1 MNYPLISEY
10 IEAIKSAED
19 NFEELS
25 YLRPVL
31 GADGLPV
38 MTGGNFAEVF
48 KMKDVKTGKF
58 YAIKCFTKEQEG
70 RAEAYRQISKE
81 LKDVSSPY
89 LTSVRYIENELF
101 VDTDQ
106 TKETEFPV
114 LLMDWVEGKTL
125 DRYLR
130 DNLNDKYA
138 IEMLAYRFSQLAQWL
153 LPQPFAHGDLK
164 PDNIIVRE
172 DGTLVLVD
180 YDGMFVPDMRGQMA
194 RELGSPDFRHPL
206 RNENEFDQGI
216 DDFPVMSILISLI
229 GISKSPDL
237 LSKYGAPDRLL
248 FSKTDYANIDQQNI
262 IKDLLLIDDKTLR
275 TLTCIFVSL
284 CHQRF
289 PIAIPSLEKPFKIG
303 EVEGYLIPGAE
314 LLSKFSIQKSQSP
327 LSIDKV
333 LGGLVQLNDLM
344 MANGIDY
351 VLTGS
356 LGLYMHGLVPFS
368 YIPHDIDI
376 IISNNKNKH
385 PFLTNQMILD
395 LFCQYSGGDRPEY
408 AYYDASDMFIFYLG
422 RNKLEINAFVDV
434 NKVFERKDYC
444 KMNIMGR
451 DIMVNKALSIFREK
465 YKLHRQKD
473 LQFNNDIQLMLD
485 YYLVNKKAL
494 DFEKFYNK
502 MILTDKIRD
511 FLTGIKWNMVQS
523 ESKLL
528 SELFNEEIKSI
539 WLPESLRDKC
549 IIQFTSWN
557 NTIGNLDAIIFGIK
571 DSFTKITRIDWNNQ
585 IEGWLKRDVSDMV
598 DLLYYILSE
607 MGIVDLFAAHIDELI
622 YAINELE
629 KPVVYYNEDDLPF

>member
-58 YAIKCFTKEQEG
+58 YAVKCFTKEQKG
-70 RAEAYRQISKE
+70 RAEAYRQISEE
-81 LKDVSSPY
+81 LKNVSSPY
-89 LTSVRYIENELF
+89 LTTVQYLEKELF

-106 TKETEFPV
+106 TREMEFPV
-114 LLMDWVEGKTL
+114 LLMDWVDGKTL
-125 DRYLR
+125 DKYLR
-130 DNLNDKYA
+130 ENLGNQYA
-138 IEMLAYRFSQLAQWL
+138 LEMLAYRFSQLAQWL

-262 IKDLLLIDDKTLR
+262 IKDLLLIDDETLR

-333 LGGLVQLNDLM
+333 LEGIVQLNDLM
-344 MANGIDY
+344 TVNGIDY

-451 DIMVNKALSIFREK
+451 DIKVNKALSIFREK

-511 FLTGIKWNMVQS
+511 FLIGINWNIVQS

-528 SELFNEEIKSI
+528 SELFNEEIKRI

-557 NTIGNLDAIIFGIK
+557 NTIGNLDGIIFGIK
-571 DSFTKITRIDWNNQ
+571 DRFTKITRIDWNNQ

-607 MGIVDLFAAHIDELI
+607 MGIELI

>member
-19 NFEELS
+19 NFEELN

-31 GADGLPV
+31 SGDGLPV

-48 KMKDVKTGKF
+48 KLKDVRNGKF

-138 IEMLAYRFSQLAQWL
+138 IDMLAYRFSQLAQWL

-248 FSKTDYANIDQQNI
+248 FSKTDYANIDRQNI
-262 IKDLLLIDDKTLR
+262 IKDLLLIDDETLR

-333 LGGLVQLNDLM
+333 LEGLVQLNDLM

-356 LGLYMHGLVPFS
+356 LGLYMHGLVPAS

-376 IISNNKNKH
+376 IISSNKNKH

-422 RNKLEINAFVDV
+422 KNKLEINAFVDV
-434 NKVFERKDYC
+434 NNVFERKDYC
-444 KMNIMGR
+444 KMNIMGCE
-451 DIMVNKALSIFREK
+451 IMVNKALSIFREK

-502 MILTDKIRD
+502 MIFTDKIRD
-511 FLTGIKWNMVQS
+511 FLNGISFGMVQS
-523 ESKLL
+523 ELKLF
-528 SELFNEEIKSI
+528 SELFNEETKRI
-539 WLPESLRDKC
+539 WLPEGLWDKC

-557 NTIGNLDAIIFGIK
+557 NTIGDLDAIIFGIK
-571 DSFTKITRIDWNNQ
+571 GSFTKITRLDSSKRF
-585 IEGWLKRDVSDMV
+585 EGWFKRDVSYMV

-607 MGIVDLFAAHIDELI
+607 MGIANYFATNVDELTRV
-622 YAINELE
+622 INRSES
-629 KPVVYYNEDDLPF
+629 PVMYDPDDLPF

>member
-58 YAIKCFTKEQEG
+58 YAIKCFTKEQNG
-70 RAEAYRQISKE
+70 RAEAYRQISEE
-81 LKDVSSPY
+81 LKNVCSPY
-89 LTSVRYIENELF
+89 LTNVQYLEKELF

-106 TKETEFPV
+106 TMETEFPV
-114 LLMDWVEGKTL
+114 LLMDWVDGKTL
-125 DRYLR
+125 DKYLR
-130 DNLNDKYA
+130 ENLGNQYA
-138 IEMLAYRFSQLAQWL
+138 LEMLAYRFSQLAQWL

-180 YDGMFVPDMRGQMA
+180 YDGMFVPAMRGQQA

-206 RNENEFDQGI
+206 RSENVFDQRI
-216 DDFPVMSILISLI
+216 DDFPVMSILVSLV
-229 GISKSPDL
+229 GISEHPDL

-248 FSKTDYANIDQQNI
+248 FSKTDYANIDEQKV
-262 IKDLLLIDDKTLR
+262 IKELFLTNDESFR
-275 TLTCIFVSL
+275 TLLCVFTAL
-284 CHQRF
+284 CHHRF
-289 PIAIPSLEKPFKIG
+289 PISIPTLEKPFRTGAI
-303 EVEGYLIPGAE
+303 EGYLIKGVNV
-314 LLSKFSIQKSQSP
+314 LSEFSIQKPQHP
-327 LSIDKV
+327 ITINQVID
-333 LGGLVQLNDLM
+333 GLKQLDDLM
-344 MANGIDY
+344 RANGIDY

-356 LGLYMHGLVPFS
+356 LGLYMYGLVPAS

-376 IISNNKNKH
+376 IISSKKNKH

-422 RNKLEINAFVDV
+422 KNKLEINAFVDV
-434 NKVFERKDYC
+434 NKVFERMDYLI
-444 KMNIMGR
+444 MNIMGS
-451 DIMVNKALSIFREK
+451 DIKVNNALSIFREK
-465 YKLHRQKD
+465 FKMHRQKD
-473 LQFNNDIQLMLD
+473 LQFNNDIQLRLNS
-485 YYLVNKKAL
+485 YLENKQSEE
-494 DFEKFYNK
+494 FEKFYNK

-511 FLTGIKWNMVQS
+511 FLTGINYGMGQS
-523 ESKLL
+523 ETKLL
-528 SELFNEEIKSI
+528 SLLFNEETKMI
-539 WLPESLRDKC
+539 WLPESLWDKC

-557 NTIGNLDAIIFGIK
+557 NTMGALDAIIFGIK
-571 DSFTKITRIDWNNQ
+571 GGFTKITRLDSSKR
-585 IEGWLKRDVSDMV
+585 IEGWFKRDVSYMV

-607 MGIVDLFAAHIDELI
+607 MGIANYFATNVDELTRVV
-622 YAINELE
+622 NRSES
-629 KPVVYYNEDDLPF
+629 PVMYDPDDLPF

>member
-19 NFEELS
+19 NFEELN

-31 GADGLPV
+31 SGDGLPV

-48 KMKDVKTGKF
+48 KLKDVRNGKY

-333 LGGLVQLNDLM
+333 LEGLVQLNDLM
-344 MANGIDY
+344 TVNGIDY

>member
-19 NFEELS
+19 NFEELN

-31 GADGLPV
+31 SGDGLPI

-48 KMKDVKTGKF
+48 KLKDVRNGKF

-89 LTSVRYIENELF
+89 LTSVRYIEKELF

-262 IKDLLLIDDKTLR
+262 IKDLLLIDDETLR

-333 LGGLVQLNDLM
+333 LEGLVQLNDLM
-344 MANGIDY
+344 TVNGIDY

-451 DIMVNKALSIFREK
+451 DIKVNKALSIFREK

-511 FLTGIKWNMVQS
+511 FLIGINWNIVQS

-528 SELFNEEIKSI
+528 SELFNEEIKRI

-557 NTIGNLDAIIFGIK
+557 NTIGNLDGIIFGIK
-571 DSFTKITRIDWNNQ
+571 DRFTKITRIDWNNQ

-607 MGIVDLFAAHIDELI
+607 MGIVDLFAAHVDELI

-629 KPVVYYNEDDLPF
+629 KPIVYYNEDDLPF

>member
-58 YAIKCFTKEQEG
+58 YAVKCFTKEQKG
-70 RAEAYRQISKE
+70 RAEAYRQISEE
-81 LKDVSSPY
+81 LKNVSSPY
-89 LTSVRYIENELF
+89 LTTVQYLEKELF

-106 TKETEFPV
+106 TREMEFPV
-114 LLMDWVEGKTL
+114 LLMDWVDGKTL
-125 DRYLR
+125 DKYLR
-130 DNLNDKYA
+130 ENLGNQYA
-138 IEMLAYRFSQLAQWL
+138 LEMLAYRFSQLAQWR

-262 IKDLLLIDDKTLR
+262 IKDLLLIDDETLR

-333 LGGLVQLNDLM
+333 LEGLVQLNDLM
-344 MANGIDY
+344 TVNGIDY

-434 NKVFERKDYC
+434 NKVFERNDYC

-451 DIMVNKALSIFREK
+451 DIKVNKALSIFREK

-511 FLTGIKWNMVQS
+511 FLIGINWNIVQS

-528 SELFNEEIKSI
+528 SELFNEEIKRI

-557 NTIGNLDAIIFGIK
+557 NTIGNLDGIIFGIK
-571 DSFTKITRIDWNNQ
+571 DRFTKITRIDWNNQ

-607 MGIVDLFAAHIDELI
+607 MGIVDLFAAHVDELI

>member
-19 NFEELS
+19 NFEELN

-31 GADGLPV
+31 SGDGLPV

-48 KMKDVKTGKF
+48 KLKDVRNGKY

-262 IKDLLLIDDKTLR
+262 IKDLLLIDDETLR

-333 LGGLVQLNDLM
+333 LEGIVQLNDLM
-344 MANGIDY
+344 TVNGIDY

>member
-58 YAIKCFTKEQEG
+58 YAVKCFTKEQKG
-70 RAEAYRQISKE
+70 RAEAYRQISEE
-81 LKDVSSPY
+81 LKNVSSPY
-89 LTSVRYIENELF
+89 LTTVQYLEKELF

-106 TKETEFPV
+106 TREMEFPV
-114 LLMDWVEGKTL
+114 LLMDWVDGKTL
-125 DRYLR
+125 DKYLR
-130 DNLNDKYA
+130 ENLGNQYA
-138 IEMLAYRFSQLAQWL
+138 LEMLAYRFSQLAQWL

-262 IKDLLLIDDKTLR
+262 IKDLLLIDDETLR

-333 LGGLVQLNDLM
+333 LEGIVQLNDLM
-344 MANGIDY
+344 TVNGIDY

-451 DIMVNKALSIFREK
+451 DIKVNKALSIFREK

-511 FLTGIKWNMVQS
+511 FLIGINWNIVQS

-528 SELFNEEIKSI
+528 SELFNEEIKRI

-557 NTIGNLDAIIFGIK
+557 NTIGNLDGIIFGIK
-571 DSFTKITRIDWNNQ
+571 DRFTKITRIDWNNQ

-607 MGIVDLFAAHIDELI
+607 MGIVDLFAAHVDELI

>member
-19 NFEELS
+19 NFEELN

-31 GADGLPV
+31 SGDGLPV

-48 KMKDVKTGKF
+48 KLKDVRNGKY

-333 LGGLVQLNDLM
+333 LEGLVQLNDLM

>member
-58 YAIKCFTKEQEG
+58 YAVKCFTKEQKG
-70 RAEAYRQISKE
+70 RAEAYRQISEE
-81 LKDVSSPY
+81 LKNVSSPY
-89 LTSVRYIENELF
+89 LTTVQYLEKELF

-106 TKETEFPV
+106 TREMEFPV
-114 LLMDWVEGKTL
+114 LLMDWVDGKTL
-125 DRYLR
+125 DKYLR
-130 DNLNDKYA
+130 ENLGNQYA
-138 IEMLAYRFSQLAQWL
+138 LEMLAYRFSQLAQWL

-262 IKDLLLIDDKTLR
+262 IKDLLLIDDETLR

-333 LGGLVQLNDLM
+333 LEGIVQLNDLM
-344 MANGIDY
+344 TVNGIDY

-451 DIMVNKALSIFREK
+451 DIKVNKALSIFREK
-465 YKLHRQKD
+465 YKLHRQKA
-473 LQFNNDIQLMLD
+473 LQYNNDIQLMLD

-511 FLTGIKWNMVQS
+511 FLIGINWNIVQS

-528 SELFNEEIKSI
+528 SELFNEEIKRI

-557 NTIGNLDAIIFGIK
+557 NTIGNLDGIIFGIK
-571 DSFTKITRIDWNNQ
+571 DRFTKITRIDWNNQ

-607 MGIVDLFAAHIDELI
+607 MGIVDLFAAHVDELI

>member
-58 YAIKCFTKEQEG
+58 YAVKCFTKEQKG
-70 RAEAYRQISKE
+70 RAEAYRQISEE
-81 LKDVSSPY
+81 LKNVSSPY
-89 LTSVRYIENELF
+89 LTTVQYLEKELF

-106 TKETEFPV
+106 TREMEFPV
-114 LLMDWVEGKTL
+114 LLMDWVDGKTL
-125 DRYLR
+125 DKYLR
-130 DNLNDKYA
+130 ENLGNQYA
-138 IEMLAYRFSQLAQWL
+138 LEMLAYRFSQLAQWL

-262 IKDLLLIDDKTLR
+262 IKDLLLIDDETLR

-333 LGGLVQLNDLM
+333 LEGLVQLNDLM
-344 MANGIDY
+344 TVNGIDY

-376 IISNNKNKH
+376 IISSNKNKH

-434 NKVFERKDYC
+434 NKVFERNDYC

-451 DIMVNKALSIFREK
+451 DIKVNKALSIFREK

-511 FLTGIKWNMVQS
+511 FLIGINWNIVQS

-528 SELFNEEIKSI
+528 SELFNEEIKRI

-557 NTIGNLDAIIFGIK
+557 NTIGNLDGIIFGIK
-571 DSFTKITRIDWNNQ
+571 DRFTKITRIDWNNQ

-607 MGIVDLFAAHIDELI
+607 MGIVDLFAAHVDELI